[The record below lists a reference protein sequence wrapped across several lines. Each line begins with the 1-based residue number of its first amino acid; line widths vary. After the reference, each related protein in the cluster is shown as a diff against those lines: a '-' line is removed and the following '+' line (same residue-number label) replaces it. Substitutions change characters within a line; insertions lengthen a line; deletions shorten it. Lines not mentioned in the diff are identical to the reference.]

1 MSETWSV
8 QDFVVSPHCGDDSQ
22 SFLIQ
27 VTEREKAFCVQMHS
41 VRHMEKI
48 SGKQAS
54 SPKRSRH
61 G

>member
-27 VTEREKAFCVQMHS
+27 VTEGEKGVLRADAQRATH
-41 VRHMEKI
+41 
-48 SGKQAS
+48 GKNFRQAS
-54 SPKRSRH
+54 E
-61 G
+61 